1 MAKKRTMDEL
11 RQVKD
16 SVYRKPPPKKMPRKS
31 GKVKMKEIDGKDTP
45 TSTIHH
51 NLSKKEEFIPN
62 PDLDRPARRPSKINR
77 YKRKRLERE
86 AKVIETAML
95 RGIFIGT
102 IIGSIFGIIVGM
114 IINQWL

>member
-31 GKVKMKEIDGKDTP
+31 GKVKMKEID
-45 TSTIHH
+45 I
-51 NLSKKEEFIPN
+51 
-62 PDLDRPARRPSKINR
+62 PARRPNKVNR
-77 YKRKRLERE
+77 YKRERLERE
-86 AKVIETAML
+86 AKAIETAML

-102 IIGSIFGIIVGM
+102 IIGSIFGIIIGM